1 MKVCILGEGLTSLT
15 LAKALIN
22 QGIYV
27 DIFSNQKFKQKQKS
41 RTLGISK
48 SNIKF
53 FNENILNIEKL
64 LWNIEKIEIYSE
76 SLNNEKVLNFKNNN
90 QRLFSMVRNDK
101 LNDYLLLKIK
111 KSKLIKFKKT
121 KDDYDSLKDNYK
133 IIFNLDSNNQIA
145 KKYFYKKFTKNYSS
159 YAHIAIIKH
168 KKDSQ
173 NHSACQIF
181 TKRGPL
187 AFLPLS
193 SEETS
198 VVFSARGN
206 KAVELESVIRKYNFK
221 YKILKIND
229 IKSFELKSR
238 DLRSYH
244 HKNILAFGDLLHRLH
259 PLAGQGFN
267 MTIRDISELM
277 SLIKFKIQH
286 GLDLDN
292 SICVDF
298 EKNLRHKNFL
308 FTNGIDFIYEFF
320 NFETKIN
327 KNILSKSV
335 KILGKNKIANK
346 FLTKFADYGLKI

>member
-1 MKVCILGEGLTSLT
+1 M
-15 LAKALIN
+15 N
-22 QGIYV
+22 
-27 DIFSNQKFKQKQKS
+27 
-41 RTLGISK
+41 
-48 SNIKF
+48 
-53 FNENILNIEKL
+53 LNP
-64 LWNIEKIEIYSE
+64 
-76 SLNNEKVLNFKNNN
+76 
-90 QRLFSMVRNDK
+90 
-101 LNDYLLLKIK
+101 
-111 KSKLIKFKKT
+111 
-121 KDDYDSLKDNYK
+121 
-133 IIFNLDSNNQIA
+133 NNQIA
-145 KKYFYKKFTKNYSS
+145 KKYFYKSFTKNYSS

-181 TKRGPL
+181 TKQGPL

-193 SEETS
+193 PEETS
-198 VVFSARGN
+198 VVYSARGN
-206 KAVELESVIRKYNFK
+206 KKVELESKIRKYNLK

-238 DLRSYH
+238 DLRSYYY
-244 HKNILAFGDLLHRLH
+244 KNILAFGDLLHRLH

-267 MTIRDISELM
+267 MTIRDISELI
-277 SLIKFKIQH
+277 SLIKFKIKH

-327 KNILSKSV
+327 KKILSKSV
-335 KILGKNKIANK
+335 KILGKSKIANK
-346 FLTKFADYGLKI
+346 FLIKFADYGLKI